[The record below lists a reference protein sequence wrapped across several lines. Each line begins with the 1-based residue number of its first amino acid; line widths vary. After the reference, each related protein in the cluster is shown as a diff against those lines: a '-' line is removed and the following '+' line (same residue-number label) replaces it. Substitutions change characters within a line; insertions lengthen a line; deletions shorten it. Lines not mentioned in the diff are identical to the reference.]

1 VARQRGPK
9 RPSTQCLTSQFP
21 THPNREFFEALQ
33 GIKSGDQGNFSSHQ
47 GIRARPLFWHLFA
60 DKCDRPDRP
69 RLCREGEEGA
79 ARRSRARSRLF
90 VHAQA
95 RQAFPEIWSP
105 SSSTRTNGV
114 LASRW
119 RRRSC
124 RSPPGLT
131 ELHRSC
137 GTEPPLDMLMTLQ
150 GVYEK
155 SLGTLS
161 PSPRRAPRWTRF
173 GQLAS
178 SIYRSLTERL
188 PRQHSAC

>member
-1 VARQRGPK
+1 M
-9 RPSTQCLTSQFP
+9 SQFP

-33 GIKSGDQGNFSSHQ
+33 GIKSGDQGNFSPHQ
-47 GIRARPLFWHLFA
+47 GIRSRPLFKPLPSPTNA
-60 DKCDRPDRP
+60 IVPTDLERR
-69 RLCREGEEGA
+69 REGEEGA

-90 VHAQA
+90 VHAKGA
-95 RQAFPEIWSP
+95 PGIPGNWPP

-114 LASRW
+114 SGFAMAASVLSLAAR
-119 RRRSC
+119 
-124 RSPPGLT
+124 LT

-178 SIYRSLTERL
+178 SIYPSLTERL

>member
-1 VARQRGPK
+1 M
-9 RPSTQCLTSQFP
+9 
-21 THPNREFFEALQ
+21 
-33 GIKSGDQGNFSSHQ
+33 SGGSSN
-47 GIRARPLFWHLFA
+47 ARPTARSLCQGRQPLGSHRRADGRSSPSRLIRESALVRFFGICFA

-79 ARRSRARSRLF
+79 ARMLEAAEADLAIEAGSLSERRARHSRKF
-90 VHAQA
+90 G
-95 RQAFPEIWSP
+95 RQ
-105 SSSTRTNGV
+105 V
-114 LASRW
+114 
-119 RRRSC
+119 RRRKQTAFSGFAMAASVLSLAA
-124 RSPPGLT
+124 RLT

-188 PRQHSAC
+188 PRQHSAW